1 MIKNVKIFIFLILF
15 VLANCSF
22 DNKTGIWSGDEKEKR
37 RIGELHK
44 EQKDILE
51 VVKIYSSEDTFRKE
65 ISASSEINLT
75 QAITNDSWTMSGLN
89 SQNFQGHLYLQG
101 INNTFL
107 KKKIGKNKFS
117 ISRIMLSPL
126 IFKDYIYFSDDTG
139 SVFKINKA
147 GKIVWKKNIYR
158 KIYKKIYKKLN
169 FKIYKNKIY
178 VSDNIG
184 FIYSLNIDNGDL
196 YWIKNHG
203 VPLKSNIKV
212 YDQKIY
218 LINQDNRIICL
229 STKDG
234 SKIWDVRSIESFIK
248 LQNFLSLA
256 ITKKGDLVLLSS
268 SGDLI
273 KINSKNG
280 RVYWS
285 LNATGNLY
293 AHDTDFFK
301 SSNIVIDK
309 NAILFS
315 ALKSIYSYNLADGTL
330 NWKSDLDATSN
341 LIIDKET
348 IFLVTENGFLVS
360 LDKTSGEIKY
370 STNVLKILK
379 KKKRSTKI
387 SGFILGSNNIYSVT
401 LNGFLIVS
409 SAKTGKNKN
418 FKKIGDNI
426 STSPSI
432 SNGELFIL
440 TDKSK
445 IFCLN

>member
-1 MIKNVKIFIFLILF
+1 MT
-15 VLANCSF
+15 NCSF
-22 DNKTGIWSGDEKEKR
+22 DNKTGIWSGDKKEKR
-37 RIGELHK
+37 RIEELHK
-44 EQKDILE
+44 KQKDILE
-51 VVKIYSSEDTFRKE
+51 VVKIYTSEDTFKKE
-65 ISASSEINLT
+65 IFASSEINLT
-75 QAITNDSWTMSGLN
+75 QAATNDSWTMSGLN
-89 SQNFQGHLYLQG
+89 LQNFQGHLYLQG

-107 KKKIGKNKFS
+107 KKKIGKSKFS

-126 IFKDYIYFSDDTG
+126 IFEDYIYFSDDTG

-158 KIYKKIYKKLN
+158 KIYKKIHKKLN

-184 FIYSLNIDNGDL
+184 FIYSLNIDNGEL

-248 LQNFLSLA
+248 SQNFLSLA

-293 AHDTDFFK
+293 AHDADFFK

-309 NAILFS
+309 NVILFS
-315 ALKSIYSYNLADGTL
+315 ALKSIYSYNLTRL
-330 NWKSDLDATSN
+330 
-341 LIIDKET
+341 
-348 IFLVTENGFLVS
+348 
-360 LDKTSGEIKY
+360 
-370 STNVLKILK
+370 
-379 KKKRSTKI
+379 
-387 SGFILGSNNIYSVT
+387 
-401 LNGFLIVS
+401 
-409 SAKTGKNKN
+409 
-418 FKKIGDNI
+418 
-426 STSPSI
+426 
-432 SNGELFIL
+432 
-440 TDKSK
+440 
-445 IFCLN
+445 